1 MNRINGAGRWRR
13 PRFLLQSLVAFL
25 LLLAITV
32 YVARLA
38 TPASRLSVDLGGHSV
53 DVVPEPLRRLLVES
67 APRHLALT
75 YFVSHRDQMPSHFKG
90 VEDRVRRVLDAVRRV
105 APERID
111 VRVIDPAIGGAIAI
125 GYAAGKKVSPI
136 SVRRINLDEH
146 SEQKIWSSL
155 VVAFEGFPDI
165 LIADIGTADVSFL
178 SGLLLTRLEAQR
190 QPITPVFAFSS
201 PAHGFEQ
208 FPRYLSQHGPVVEID
223 LDRSPLNLP
232 NDVDILFWFEPATV
246 TRGHIQALQRF
257 VKAGRSVVLAGSSYD
272 VAYSPGVVDS
282 LLRYRILATD
292 RLTTDRGWSFLL
304 QHFGLRPVADLI
316 LDSNTGPVTVSL
328 EDRTR
333 RRVKAP
339 FHLRNLPTFRDFR
352 LFRTPARGGLSFVAA
367 SPLQI
372 DPQRA
377 ASAGFEAH
385 IVATTTERVRATPL
399 PEETFGD
406 ADLAT
411 AANVPKQNLMVL
423 LSPDSPWSGQIL
435 ALASASMFRDG
446 VIDEPG
452 YGHSLFVA
460 DLVRTFAAPERL
472 VRARV
477 DRGQPPPLPAV
488 STAARIL
495 WRGVILF
502 LVPLFLLGI
511 GLRRLLE
518 TARSGAGRE
527 RTLRGSW
534 GRRRIVLAA
543 GVLAIGLCSGLLALV
558 SDVDLDLTKNR
569 TNSLADETIEHLR
582 ARSGL
587 QAELIV
593 SSKSLMPRSLKGLED
608 RLTSILE
615 GAGIDVEIIYPE
627 KLTAAQRQRLRAEG
641 LNAFEVEGVKRDTVA
656 TYQIWSALRLRRADE
671 IAVIPRLDEQT
682 FSHLDFLLVAA
693 LRRLDEGRAPLLC
706 VISDLPR
713 LSPAE
718 ALEDFQKKG
727 LSAPQ
732 GADVYGSLKRLLTQY
747 GYRVQHVNP
756 RYPQL
761 EPKSDAVLWLQPRR
775 DSSDIILQLGDYL
788 AAGGHAVV
796 AMQHFNI
803 QQRQYRG
810 VGFETVYWPQPQF
823 QDFDQYLRL
832 VGVEQVRE
840 VLMDRTRHHMQIDT
854 QVNRTAV
861 REYDPQQ
868 VALPFLIRA
877 VGAHFSATLPMTR
890 QLGDLS
896 FIWGNRFR
904 LDMQAL
910 TAAGFDADV
919 LVETSDQAWAFDW
932 KGGWLPP
939 EIFTSTHYLEGRQ
952 SLALN
957 LSGPFPPV
965 EFVEREDRTV
975 LARRPRG
982 DTPDGSLTLIGCSE
996 MFKNDYLSASEFD
1009 HQQFLLNAVA
1019 AAALDPQMAALQAR
1033 RGKVRGFA
1041 FVEPSSKLW
1050 WRLSVTGAAPMALL
1064 LFGLLRWRRS
1074 TRTSRAQ

>member
-1 MNRINGAGRWRR
+1 MTESRIHGAGRWRR

-38 TPASRLSVDLGGHSV
+38 APASRLSIDLGGHSV
-53 DVVPEPLRRLLVES
+53 DVVPESLRRLLVES

-90 VEDRVRRVLDAVRRV
+90 VEERVRRVLDAVRRV

-111 VRVIDPAIGGAIAI
+111 VRVIDPAINGAIAI

-146 SEQKIWSSL
+146 GEQKIWSSL
-155 VVAFEGFPDI
+155 VVAFEGFPDV
-165 LIADIGTADVSFL
+165 LIADIETGDVSFL
-178 SGLLLTRLEAQR
+178 SGLLLARLEALR
-190 QPITPVFAFSS
+190 QPITPVFAVSS
-201 PAHGFEQ
+201 PARGFEQ

-232 NDVDILFWFEPATV
+232 DDVDILFWFEPAAV

-282 LLRYRILATD
+282 LLRYRTLATD
-292 RLTTDRGWSFLL
+292 RSWSFLL

-333 RRVKAP
+333 RRVEAP
-339 FHLRNLPTFRDFR
+339 FHLRNLPAFRDFR
-352 LFRTPARGGLSFVAA
+352 LFRTPARGGLSFVAP

-377 ASAGFEAH
+377 TSAGFEAH

-399 PEETFGD
+399 PVETFGD

-495 WRGVILF
+495 WRGIILF

-511 GLRRLLE
+511 GLRRLLKRV
-518 TARSGAGRE
+518 RSGAGRE
-527 RTLRGSW
+527 RALGKGSW
-534 GRRRIVLAA
+534 GRGRITLAA
-543 GVLAIGLCSGLLALV
+543 GSLAIGLSSGLLALV
-558 SDVDLDLTKNR
+558 SDAELDLTKNG
-569 TNSLADETIEHLR
+569 TNSLADETFGHLR
-582 ARSGL
+582 AQAGL

-593 SSKSLMPRSLKGLED
+593 SPKSVMPRSLKGLED
-608 RLTSILE
+608 RLASILE
-615 GAGIDVEIIYPE
+615 DAGIDVEIIYPE
-627 KLTAAQRQRLRAEG
+627 KLTAAQRQRLQAEG
-641 LNAFEVEGVKRDTVA
+641 LKSFEVEGVKRDTVA
-656 TYQIWSALRLRRADE
+656 TYQIWSALRLRLADE
-671 IAVIPRLDEQT
+671 IALIPQLDEQT

-693 LRRLDEGRAPLLC
+693 LRRLDGRAPLLC

-718 ALEDFQKKG
+718 ALEDYQKKG

-732 GADVYGSLKRLLTQY
+732 GADVYGSLKRLLERY

-761 EPKSDAVLWLQPRR
+761 EPTADAVLWLQPRR
-775 DSSDIILQLGDYL
+775 DSGDIILQLGDYL

-823 QDFDQYLRL
+823 QDFDRYLRL

-854 QVNRTAV
+854 QVNRSAV

-877 VGAHFSATLPMTR
+877 VGAHFSATSPMTR

-952 SLALN
+952 SLAVN

-975 LARRPRG
+975 LATRPRG
-982 DTPDGSLTLIGCSE
+982 DGPAGSLTLIGCSE
-996 MFKNDYLSASEFD
+996 LFKNDHLSAAGFD

-1050 WRLSVTGAAPMALL
+1050 WRLGVTGAAPMALL

-1074 TRTSRAQ
+1074 TRASRAQ